1 MSFLP
6 LKLTKIIMNLDQRID
21 AFVTLGRFLA
31 QFASPIED
39 STNSLP
45 SEAHSVDLSLPD
57 AGVFF

>member
-1 MSFLP
+1 
-6 LKLTKIIMNLDQRID
+6 MNLDQRID